1 MNFTVNGAYRSNN
14 NLIRIR
20 SPELAENY
28 LAEFEEMFV
37 DLRFGAGSPA
47 NTPFPVLDLDGTQIE
62 VYFSPDDGTMKRL
75 LKLVR
80 SAEKSVLFMAY
91 SFTDDDLAQAMLD
104 RSEEGCW

>member
-1 MNFTVNGAYRSNN
+1 
-14 NLIRIR
+14 
-20 SPELAENY
+20 
-28 LAEFEEMFV
+28 
-37 DLRFGAGSPA
+37 
-47 NTPFPVLDLDGTQIE
+47 
-62 VYFSPDDGTMKRL
+62 MKRL